1 MGTEQINLI
10 NTKSVDTWQS
20 IDNIMSK
27 HNETISSINNLIGLD
42 KQKIEDMETELKELG
57 NTFSMFSPEISK
69 TADKL
74 HNLDAHASALEK
86 KIDENN
92 LIGVR
97 NTNNIKE
104 IVSKI
109 SSQENRLETFDNES
123 ESSKSRITKIN
134 EHVESIHKT
143 ITIFESR
150 HSETIEKIKEVTV
163 LAGNIDTNV
172 KAQEQRMEQQKANDF
187 NQFNNQL
194 EQLKRHQEGSSNRI
208 SYIDADHRTLIEKL
222 ILLEDAHQNQLQK
235 AAYIENLGDRVNRLD
250 EMRQQSE
257 AKAKDEVDATISQSN
272 RLINTIQTDFEEKV
286 KLLEKFVNDEQRT
299 LINKSQEINQEIL
312 AIKSET
318 NAFSQKVEGFSKDH
332 QIIINNIEE
341 RVKQNEDQIKH
352 IDDTLDGLNR
362 TVQIIDGNLVN
373 TAASFSNELDQKL
386 KEVDNSFKSSL
397 SKYESI
403 NRDNFEKIETQ
414 IQESTYI
421 QAEKVQYVESLE
433 SKVNQMSEEH
443 LKLEKQTREDL
454 KASIENNTKQILNLK
469 SEIDAT
475 LSEVRISV
483 SQESDI
489 NKSERDNFVG
499 EINNVNN
506 NIDILNQQ
514 YNSIIAENIKHS
526 EDKLNEHEELIQN
539 SLVNYQDLL
548 EGKLRE
554 VGEETKMNSKSL
566 VEIEPLAKSIDSRL
580 VMLQNSNAEK
590 MEVLKEQILVENTHR
605 IESFRSEVSTS
616 LVSVSEKNESV
627 EKHIQ
632 VFKDSSDKI
641 KSDIQDM
648 VSKEQE
654 SHQNRLSALLKE
666 NESVTNN
673 LKLKLDEQLSVISD
687 KLTGTQEKIDSF
699 HSDISSLENKVHN
712 IETSDSK
719 QNALLSKLEDQT
731 DNLDVKLSSLE
742 SADLF
747 LQEAHRM
754 HTEKA
759 LDIEKECKRMEQT
772 FVQFYKDQR
781 QDIDSNIKVDI
792 NNLLIEKKNAKEAME
807 NVLKRITS
815 TESRLKEIEHYTQNT
830 NETIVLNMKENLEK
844 LENSSNQRAT
854 DLENTVIKYYE
865 QIGSNSEK
873 IKEISSISSN
883 LESKLK
889 NLSDIVEEN
898 KTTQNQFES
907 DQREQYQDVDN
918 KIVMVI
924 NDKFENLQTII
935 SSYESKNKDTIQNIH
950 DLADR
955 ASNMEDGIEKK
966 FSVFNEKLTEHSN
979 KINSLQESNTLQ
991 NQKVGNFEGLSDKVT
1006 QVEDSMKVIEEN
1018 LKALMINISKNDARE
1033 KKIDDSMMAIME
1045 QANATLINDA
1055 QQDSQIKTLEIKNRS
1070 LEDKLSSLE
1079 SADLFLQESY
1089 RQLSDKTVK
1098 IESDFR
1104 KSDDNLNFLYKQ
1116 QHEEIE
1122 GKIKGQITDIY
1133 FEINELQQEKVGMN
1147 EKIDEMENNMEKNK

>member
-1 MGTEQINLI
+1 MG
-10 NTKSVDTWQS
+10 
-20 IDNIMSK
+20 
-27 HNETISSINNLIGLD
+27 
-42 KQKIEDMETELKELG
+42 
-57 NTFSMFSPEISK
+57 
-69 TADKL
+69 
-74 HNLDAHASALEK
+74 
-86 KIDENN
+86 
-92 LIGVR
+92 
-97 NTNNIKE
+97 
-104 IVSKI
+104 
-109 SSQENRLETFDNES
+109 
-123 ESSKSRITKIN
+123 
-134 EHVESIHKT
+134 
-143 ITIFESR
+143 
-150 HSETIEKIKEVTV
+150 
-163 LAGNIDTNV
+163 NV

-208 SYIDADHRTLIEKL
+208 SYIDADHRTLMEKL

-257 AKAKDEVDATISQSN
+257 AKANDEVDATISQSN

-318 NAFSQKVEGFSKDH
+318 NSFSQKVEGFSKDH

-414 IQESTYI
+414 IQESTFI

-489 NKSERDNFVG
+489 HKSERDNFVG

-506 NIDILNQQ
+506 NIEILNQQ
-514 YNSIIAENIKHS
+514 YNSILAENKIIEANIAKNIKYS

-580 VMLQNSNAEK
+580 DMLQNSNAEK

-654 SHQNRLSALLKE
+654 RLGALLKE

-687 KLTGTQEKIDSF
+687 KLTGTQEQIDSF

-907 DQREQYQDVDN
+907 DQREKYQEINSKFENEHERLNNIETDMRISIDNLNKQYTDVDN

-979 KINSLQESNTLQ
+979 RMNSLQESNTLQ

-1018 LKALMINISKNDARE
+1018 LNALMINISKNDARE
-1033 KKIDDSMMAIME
+1033 K
-1045 QANATLINDA
+1045 
-1055 QQDSQIKTLEIKNRS
+1055 
-1070 LEDKLSSLE
+1070 
-1079 SADLFLQESY
+1079 
-1089 RQLSDKTVK
+1089 
-1098 IESDFR
+1098 
-1104 KSDDNLNFLYKQ
+1104 
-1116 QHEEIE
+1116 
-1122 GKIKGQITDIY
+1122 
-1133 FEINELQQEKVGMN
+1133 
-1147 EKIDEMENNMEKNK
+1147 

>member
-1 MGTEQINLI
+1 MG
-10 NTKSVDTWQS
+10 
-20 IDNIMSK
+20 
-27 HNETISSINNLIGLD
+27 
-42 KQKIEDMETELKELG
+42 
-57 NTFSMFSPEISK
+57 
-69 TADKL
+69 
-74 HNLDAHASALEK
+74 
-86 KIDENN
+86 
-92 LIGVR
+92 
-97 NTNNIKE
+97 
-104 IVSKI
+104 
-109 SSQENRLETFDNES
+109 
-123 ESSKSRITKIN
+123 
-134 EHVESIHKT
+134 
-143 ITIFESR
+143 
-150 HSETIEKIKEVTV
+150 
-163 LAGNIDTNV
+163 
-172 KAQEQRMEQQKANDF
+172 
-187 NQFNNQL
+187 
-194 EQLKRHQEGSSNRI
+194 
-208 SYIDADHRTLIEKL
+208 
-222 ILLEDAHQNQLQK
+222 
-235 AAYIENLGDRVNRLD
+235 
-250 EMRQQSE
+250 
-257 AKAKDEVDATISQSN
+257 
-272 RLINTIQTDFEEKV
+272 
-286 KLLEKFVNDEQRT
+286 
-299 LINKSQEINQEIL
+299 
-312 AIKSET
+312 
-318 NAFSQKVEGFSKDH
+318 
-332 QIIINNIEE
+332 
-341 RVKQNEDQIKH
+341 
-352 IDDTLDGLNR
+352 
-362 TVQIIDGNLVN
+362 
-373 TAASFSNELDQKL
+373 
-386 KEVDNSFKSSL
+386 SFKSSL

-414 IQESTYI
+414 IQESTFI

-489 NKSERDNFVG
+489 HKSERDNFVG

-506 NIDILNQQ
+506 NIEILNQR
-514 YNSIIAENIKHS
+514 YNSILAENKIIEANIAKNIKYS

-792 NNLLIEKKNAKEAME
+792 NNLLIEK
-807 NVLKRITS
+807 
-815 TESRLKEIEHYTQNT
+815 T

-898 KTTQNQFES
+898 
-907 DQREQYQDVDN
+907 
-918 KIVMVI
+918 
-924 NDKFENLQTII
+924 
-935 SSYESKNKDTIQNIH
+935 
-950 DLADR
+950 
-955 ASNMEDGIEKK
+955 
-966 FSVFNEKLTEHSN
+966 
-979 KINSLQESNTLQ
+979 
-991 NQKVGNFEGLSDKVT
+991 
-1006 QVEDSMKVIEEN
+1006 
-1018 LKALMINISKNDARE
+1018 
-1033 KKIDDSMMAIME
+1033 
-1045 QANATLINDA
+1045 
-1055 QQDSQIKTLEIKNRS
+1055 
-1070 LEDKLSSLE
+1070 
-1079 SADLFLQESY
+1079 
-1089 RQLSDKTVK
+1089 
-1098 IESDFR
+1098 
-1104 KSDDNLNFLYKQ
+1104 
-1116 QHEEIE
+1116 
-1122 GKIKGQITDIY
+1122 
-1133 FEINELQQEKVGMN
+1133 
-1147 EKIDEMENNMEKNK
+1147 

>member
-1 MGTEQINLI
+1 MG
-10 NTKSVDTWQS
+10 
-20 IDNIMSK
+20 
-27 HNETISSINNLIGLD
+27 
-42 KQKIEDMETELKELG
+42 
-57 NTFSMFSPEISK
+57 
-69 TADKL
+69 
-74 HNLDAHASALEK
+74 
-86 KIDENN
+86 
-92 LIGVR
+92 
-97 NTNNIKE
+97 
-104 IVSKI
+104 
-109 SSQENRLETFDNES
+109 
-123 ESSKSRITKIN
+123 
-134 EHVESIHKT
+134 
-143 ITIFESR
+143 
-150 HSETIEKIKEVTV
+150 
-163 LAGNIDTNV
+163 
-172 KAQEQRMEQQKANDF
+172 
-187 NQFNNQL
+187 
-194 EQLKRHQEGSSNRI
+194 
-208 SYIDADHRTLIEKL
+208 
-222 ILLEDAHQNQLQK
+222 
-235 AAYIENLGDRVNRLD
+235 
-250 EMRQQSE
+250 
-257 AKAKDEVDATISQSN
+257 
-272 RLINTIQTDFEEKV
+272 
-286 KLLEKFVNDEQRT
+286 
-299 LINKSQEINQEIL
+299 
-312 AIKSET
+312 
-318 NAFSQKVEGFSKDH
+318 
-332 QIIINNIEE
+332 
-341 RVKQNEDQIKH
+341 
-352 IDDTLDGLNR
+352 
-362 TVQIIDGNLVN
+362 
-373 TAASFSNELDQKL
+373 
-386 KEVDNSFKSSL
+386 
-397 SKYESI
+397 
-403 NRDNFEKIETQ
+403 
-414 IQESTYI
+414 
-421 QAEKVQYVESLE
+421 
-433 SKVNQMSEEH
+433 
-443 LKLEKQTREDL
+443 
-454 KASIENNTKQILNLK
+454 
-469 SEIDAT
+469 
-475 LSEVRISV
+475 
-483 SQESDI
+483 
-489 NKSERDNFVG
+489 
-499 EINNVNN
+499 
-506 NIDILNQQ
+506 
-514 YNSIIAENIKHS
+514 
-526 EDKLNEHEELIQN
+526 
-539 SLVNYQDLL
+539 
-548 EGKLRE
+548 
-554 VGEETKMNSKSL
+554 
-566 VEIEPLAKSIDSRL
+566 
-580 VMLQNSNAEK
+580 
-590 MEVLKEQILVENTHR
+590 
-605 IESFRSEVSTS
+605 
-616 LVSVSEKNESV
+616 
-627 EKHIQ
+627 
-632 VFKDSSDKI
+632 DSSDKI

-807 NVLKRITS
+807 NVLKQITS

-844 LENSSNQRAT
+844 LENSANQRAT

-907 DQREQYQDVDN
+907 DQREKYQEINSKFENEHERLNNTETDMRISIDNLNKQYTDVDN

-979 KINSLQESNTLQ
+979 RINSLQESNTLQ

-1018 LKALMINISKNDARE
+1018 LNALMINISK
-1033 KKIDDSMMAIME
+1033 
-1045 QANATLINDA
+1045 NDA

-1133 FEINELQQEKVGMN
+1133 FEINELQQEKIGMN
-1147 EKIDEMENNMEKNK
+1147 EKIDEMENNMEKNKNIVGSFEKSMPEVIKKINMDMDKKVKDIQLSHENEFTKIAHSLKEENNLTNNTMDDKLKDIDVNYQQVLQKMNEDKNENENQFKVLKDESQSNTQNIINIQESLYIQSEQVKKVDAERQQSMKKEKKDVQATILGNASAIGDLKRELEKTINEMSKMNVIETRLKSSEDDIKHLDDSIDGLKRNNLLNIEERIKQNADQIKHIDDTIDGLHKTVAIFEGRHVETVEKMKEVTVLASNIRVQVSEQAQKMVEQSSNDLNQIRDQIQDIENQNGLSNQKISELDSGNQALLEKLLGLEKSIVDRMEGLDKTDDNLLTKINGLQTDNAQSLADFGKDLDNKLAQHDKNYQVEYDSIRSETHILNQHLEEVKSLHVATEKRIVEMDAGNQQLLEKLLGVEKDLDGKLQGVNDNANSLVTKLNSLDNDTKNNSQTIVNLQESIYIQTEQVKKVDAERQQAEAKNKEDMENTVSTNAKAIADLKAELGDAITKIEITLKEEQTIDNSSLIDRLTIVQDATTSNQGRIESLEKAGPESIQNLVLEIDNKLKGYDESASQKLREAEDNIQKNAQGIVSLQSTSTIESEKMLKLESLMSSST